1 MYINVVNTQNIK
13 NIKNIM
19 RKRKKWISLD
29 KNNNCRNMF
38 DTIKYL
44 ESLPIIKY
52 TCKNNQNSNNNNTNT
67 NNHKKLTKKVE

>member
-13 NIKNIM
+13 NIKQIM

-29 KNNNCRNMF
+29 KNSNFRNMF

-52 TCKNNQNSNNNNTNT
+52 TCKNNH
-67 NNHKKLTKKVE
+67 NHNYNHKTKKLTKKIE

>member
-1 MYINVVNTQNIK
+1 
-13 NIKNIM
+13 
-19 RKRKKWISLD
+19 
-29 KNNNCRNMF
+29 MF